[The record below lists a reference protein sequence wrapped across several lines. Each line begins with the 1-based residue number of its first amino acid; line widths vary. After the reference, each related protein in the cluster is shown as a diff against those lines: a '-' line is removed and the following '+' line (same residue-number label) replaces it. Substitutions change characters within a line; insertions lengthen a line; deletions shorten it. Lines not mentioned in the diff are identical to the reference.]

1 MVREGDLDD
10 LTPRP
15 RHNFGWGSDATGNH
29 DKNMRL
35 LKGLALRRRCTEEGS
50 VIFRCVV
57 AILSILVYMSGDVCV
72 FSSYHVR
79 GVQLYSTLVDY
90 IIIIIITTS

>member
-57 AILSILVYMSGDVCV
+57 AIYWCTCREMSVC
-72 FSSYHVR
+72 FHHIMYEE
-79 GVQLYSTLVDY
+79 YSCTLPRRLHY
-90 IIIIIITTS
+90 YYYY